1 MNESK
6 SFRAAF
12 REDRLPFF
20 AALGFGLAA
29 HGFWLTNK
37 LPFDDDLPN
46 FFTKGATWVSGRY
59 GLELLRLVMPDVS
72 MPWIYGLMSLCFL
85 ALAVCLTVRL
95 FHIESRALRVLLA
108 GALVC
113 FSAEGATM
121 GYAFTAAPYALALLL
136 SVAGVWCFASDARGK
151 WVLAPLMIAFS
162 CSVYQGYF
170 AFAASFCVIGMLR
183 ALVTEGKS
191 ARDVFLYGLRLL
203 GLLLLSLAL
212 YGLAVLAATKLLGLP
227 LLGEAVNARQSLAL
241 RTAVAYS
248 AWLKTLFRG
257 YFAYVPT
264 PLSLALHVLLLLAAG
279 ASLLLRL
286 RGERNAARIALLA
299 LLLFLFPLSCYCL
312 YLMADNAYI
321 HSLALYPFASLYV
334 LCAVLLDAPAPPA
347 GERLRAAAS
356 LALAGIVLGGAYFSN
371 ALGLYAKLQYEE
383 TKALYTSVLARV
395 FSLPDFDAACRVA
408 IVGNAPAARWDAG
421 EKFPFEKL
429 RLPGV
434 NITDTRQAEDLIRLY
449 LGCGLPFASEAEIDA
464 LVRSGALDGMP
475 VWPYDGSVK
484 RIGDLAVVNFA
495 GETP

>member
-6 SFRAAF
+6 SARAAF

-20 AALGFGLAA
+20 AALLFGLAA

-95 FHIESRALRVLLA
+95 FRIESRVLQALLA

-113 FSAEGATM
+113 FPAEGATM

-136 SVAGVWCFASDARGK
+136 SVAGVWCFASKKRGR
-151 WVLAPLMIAFS
+151 WVLAPLMLAFS

-183 ALVTEGKS
+183 ALVREGKS

-203 GLLLLSLAL
+203 GLLLLALAL
-212 YGLAVLAATKLLGLP
+212 YGLAVLVATKPLGLP

-286 RGERNAARIALLA
+286 RGER
-299 LLLFLFPLSCYCL
+299 
-312 YLMADNAYI
+312 
-321 HSLALYPFASLYV
+321 FASLYV

-395 FSLPDFDAACRVA
+395 FSLPDFDESCRVA

-434 NITDTRQAEDLIRLY
+434 NITDTRQAENLIRLY
-449 LGCGLPFASEAEIDA
+449 LGCELPFATEAEIDA

>member
-1 MNESK
+1 M
-6 SFRAAF
+6 
-12 REDRLPFF
+12 
-20 AALGFGLAA
+20 
-29 HGFWLTNK
+29 
-37 LPFDDDLPN
+37 
-46 FFTKGATWVSGRY
+46 
-59 GLELLRLVMPDVS
+59 
-72 MPWIYGLMSLCFL
+72 
-85 ALAVCLTVRL
+85 
-95 FHIESRALRVLLA
+95 
-108 GALVC
+108 
-113 FSAEGATM
+113 
-121 GYAFTAAPYALALLL
+121 
-136 SVAGVWCFASDARGK
+136 
-151 WVLAPLMIAFS
+151 
-162 CSVYQGYF
+162 
-170 AFAASFCVIGMLR
+170 
-183 ALVTEGKS
+183 
-191 ARDVFLYGLRLL
+191 FLYGLRLL
-203 GLLLLSLAL
+203 GLLLLALAV

-264 PLSLALHVLLLLAAG
+264 PVSLALHLLLLLAAG
-279 ASLLLRL
+279 TSLLLRL
-286 RGERNAARIALLA
+286 RGERDIERIALLA

-395 FSLPDFDAACRVA
+395 FSLPDFDEACRVA

-421 EKFPFEKL
+421 EEFPFEKL

-434 NITDTRQAEDLIRLY
+434 NITDTRQAENLIRLY
-449 LGCGLPFASEAEIDA
+449 LGCGLPFASEAETDV

-495 GETP
+495 GDAP

>member
-6 SFRAAF
+6 ALRAAL
-12 REDRLPFF
+12 RGDRLPFF
-20 AALGFGLAA
+20 SALLFGLAA

-46 FFTKGATWVSGRY
+46 LFTKGATWVSGRY

-95 FHIESRALRVLLA
+95 FHIGSRVLQVLLA

-113 FSAEGATM
+113 FPAEGATM

-136 SVAGVWCFASDARGK
+136 SVAGVWCFAAKLRGK
-151 WVLAPLMIAFS
+151 WLLAPLAIAFS

-183 ALVTEGKS
+183 ALVSEGKS
-191 ARDVFLYGLRLL
+191 AREVFFYGLRLL
-203 GLLLLSLAL
+203 AMLLLALAL
-212 YGLAVLAATKLLGLP
+212 YGLAVLVASKLLGLP
-227 LLGEAVNARQSLAL
+227 LLGEAVNSRQSIAL
-241 RTAVAYS
+241 RAAVAYS
-248 AWLKTLFRG
+248 AWLKTLFKG

-264 PLSLALHVLLLLAAG
+264 PVSLALHLLLLLASG
-279 ASLLLRL
+279 AALLLRL
-286 RGERNAARIALLA
+286 RGERDGKRIALLA
-299 LLLFLFPLSCYCL
+299 LLLVLFPLSCYCL

-347 GERLRAAAS
+347 GKRLRAAAS

-383 TKALYTSVLARV
+383 TSALYTSVVARV
-395 FSLPDFDAACRVA
+395 FSLPDFDEGCRVA
-408 IVGNAPAARWDAG
+408 IIGNAPAARWDAG

-429 RLPGV
+429 QLPGV
-434 NITDTRQAEDLIRLY
+434 NITDVRQAENVIRIY
-449 LGCGLPFASEAEIDA
+449 LGFDLPFAEEAEIEA
-464 LVRSGALDGMP
+464 LAESGALDGMP
-475 VWPYDGSVK
+475 VWPWEGAVK